1 MHSLTRTF
9 PAPSDSPGRV
19 LFVVSD
25 LGKNGITVYVK
36 TLAQALLD
44 RGYSVALAATS
55 FREGAP
61 LNPEITQ
68 RMGMT
73 FYPVDF
79 PDPIRK
85 QGSLFMAPRAFADMV
100 RIVRAFRPNVIHAQ
114 GLGVAPYAYV
124 AAKQSGAALVST
136 CHCEPPD
143 RTRALA
149 RRCSI
154 AMLFLN
160 VLFGN
165 RLIALSHDM
174 ERILSEL
181 WSVKKDRIRL
191 VHYGS
196 NADHFRPPTD
206 AERESA
212 REAHRLKQ
220 GDFVVSIIAR
230 LEGVKK
236 HNVLLDA
243 AALLRSWGLPIV
255 VLVAGEGPLR
265 REIEQQIEEKD
276 LSGTV
281 RMLGFTDAR
290 RVLWASDAFVLPS
303 AREAFPIVVAEAM
316 LCGVVPVRTPASGA
330 TDQIEHGVNGYIVPF
345 DDPHALARALRTLAE
360 RPALRANMA
369 QVSLEKARKLFT
381 TDQMIQGLIETY
393 ESVSNG
399 ARIQFA

>member
-9 PAPSDSPGRV
+9 PAPGDSPGRV

-44 RGYSVALAATS
+44 RGYAVALAATS

-100 RIVRAFRPNVIHAQ
+100 RIVRTFRPNVIHAQ

-149 RRCSI
+149 RRFSI
-154 AMLFLN
+154 AMPFLN

-165 RLIALSHDM
+165 RLIALSRDM

-212 REAHRLKQ
+212 REAHRLKP

-381 TDQMIQGLIETY
+381 TDQMIQDLIETY